1 MKKITP
7 ALMTPQ
13 RSTAEQG
20 FTLIEVIMVL
30 ILVGILSTITVR
42 ILSAPFQAFQDQSRR
57 ATLTAEADLA
67 LTRMV
72 REIRLAVPNSVRVS
86 SDGHGQY
93 LEFIPTIDGG
103 RYRFHAPDATP
114 MNPDHRLSCGSGA
127 TPTRQ
132 TFEVLGGLLT
142 GQARPNDYVIVY
154 NASTTGTEAN
164 AYAGGANPTGQSH
177 NRAQINAISSSTTT
191 TITLTQAHRFPRC
204 SGSPE
209 QRFHIA
215 PQSGPVTF
223 YCQGDSLY
231 RITGY
236 GYQTTQP
243 TLATAFG
250 GTTAG
255 VHRLTQNVAA
265 CDFSYDPGTHV
276 RNAVVSLSLSLQQ
289 EDEYV
294 RLLYQAQVVNVP

>member
-1 MKKITP
+1 MLSLPFPIK
-7 ALMTPQ
+7 PQ
-13 RSTAEQG
+13 RRIRQRG

-42 ILSAPFQAFQDQSRR
+42 ILSAPFQSFQDQSRR

-72 REIRLAVPNSVRVS
+72 REIRLAVPNSVRVTMV
-86 SDGHGQY
+86 DNRQY

-103 RYRFHAPDATP
+103 RYRYDDPDATTTSP
-114 MNPDHRLSCGSGA
+114 NRLSCGSVVAAGNA
-127 TPTRQ
+127 

-142 GQARPNDYVIVY
+142 NQAGLNDYVIVY

-164 AYAGGANPTGQSH
+164 AYAGGGSNGTDDPTGQSF
-177 NRAQINAISSSTTT
+177 NRARISEINSSSTT

-215 PQSGPVTF
+215 PQSGPITF
-223 YCQGDSLY
+223 YCENNTLY
-231 RITGY
+231 RVTGY
-236 GYQTTQP
+236 GFQIDQP
-243 TLATAFG
+243 TAFG
-250 GTTAG
+250 DATS
-255 VHRLTQNVAA
+255 HLLTQNVAE
-265 CDFSYDPGTHV
+265 CEFSYDPGTHV
-276 RNAVVSLSLSLQQ
+276 RNGVVSLSLSLEQ

>member
-1 MKKITP
+1 
-7 ALMTPQ
+7 MTPQ

-86 SDGHGQY
+86 SDGQY

-103 RYRFHAPDATP
+103 RYRFHHPDEETTSP
-114 MNPDHRLSCGSGA
+114 YRLSCGSGA
-127 TPTRQ
+127 TPIRQ

-236 GYQTTQP
+236 GFQADQP
-243 TLATAFG
+243 TSATAFG
-250 GTTAG
+250 SATP
-255 VHRLTQNVAA
+255 HLLTQNVAA

-289 EDEYV
+289 ADEYV